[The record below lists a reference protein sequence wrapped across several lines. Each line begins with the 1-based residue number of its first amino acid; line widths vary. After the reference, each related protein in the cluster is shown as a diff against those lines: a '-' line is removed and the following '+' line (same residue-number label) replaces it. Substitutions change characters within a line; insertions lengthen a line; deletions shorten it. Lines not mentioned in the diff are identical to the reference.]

1 MPRENQDEQEPVRAV
16 VRLFALQLL
25 AVVAIATVITVLATA
40 LAGDDQGSLTT
51 TLPSDSETT
60 TSATSPESSPPP
72 SPAPSSEPP
81 ASTPPPSSSA
91 PETPS
96 ESPTPRETT
105 TSSETKAKRL
115 RVDVLNQ
122 SAGAGV
128 AEATAERLRES
139 GWRIGRVDDFRG
151 TVRTTTVYYPA
162 NRRGQA
168 RLLAKDLPGSPR
180 LLERFSTLSDSRL
193 SVVLVD

>member
-1 MPRENQDEQEPVRAV
+1 MPTQTQNEQEPVRAV

-25 AVVAIATVITVLATA
+25 AVVAIATVITVVATL
-40 LAGDDQGSLTT
+40 LAGDDRGTLTT
-51 TLPSDSETT
+51 TLPGSSE
-60 TSATSPESSPPP
+60 SAPATPAESSPPP
-72 SPAPSSEPP
+72 SPAASSEQP
-81 ASTPPPSSSA
+81 APTPPSSSA
-91 PETPS
+91 EPTPS
-96 ESPTPRETT
+96 ETT
-105 TSSETKAKRL
+105 RQRM

-122 SAGAGV
+122 SAGAGA
-128 AEATAERLRES
+128 AESTAARLRER

-151 TVRTTTVYYPA
+151 TVTTTTVYYPA

-168 RLLAKDLPGSPR
+168 RLLAEDLPGSPR

>member
-1 MPRENQDEQEPVRAV
+1 MPRKKQDEQEPVRAV
-16 VRLFALQLL
+16 ARLFALQLL
-25 AVVAIATVITVLATA
+25 AVVAIAAVITVVATL
-40 LAGDDQGSLTT
+40 LAGDDQGTLTT
-51 TLPSDSETT
+51 TLPGDSETT
-60 TSATSPESSPPP
+60 TSATTPEPSPSPPP
-72 SPAPSSEPP
+72 SP
-81 ASTPPPSSSA
+81 SA

-96 ESPTPRETT
+96 ESATPSETT
-105 TSSETKAKRL
+105 TSDETNAKRL

-122 SAGAGV
+122 SAGAGA

-168 RLLAKDLPGSPR
+168 RLLAEDLPGSPR
-180 LLERFSTLSDSRL
+180 LLERLSTLSDSRL
-193 SVVLVD
+193 SVVLVE

>member
-1 MPRENQDEQEPVRAV
+1 MPRRNQDEQEPVRAV
-16 VRLFALQLL
+16 ARLFALQLL
-25 AVVAIATVITVLATA
+25 AVVAIATVITVVATL
-40 LAGDDQGSLTT
+40 LAGDDQGTLTT
-51 TLPSDSETT
+51 TLPGDTETT
-60 TSATSPESSPPP
+60 ASATPPESSPPP
-72 SPAPSSEPP
+72 SPPPSSAQP
-81 ASTPPPSSSA
+81 APTPPPSSSA

-96 ESPTPRETT
+96 ESPTP
-105 TSSETKAKRL
+105 SETKAKRL

-128 AEATAERLRES
+128 AETTAEQLRES

-168 RLLAKDLPGSPR
+168 RLLAADLPGSPR

>member
-1 MPRENQDEQEPVRAV
+1 MPRRNQDEQEPVRAV
-16 VRLFALQLL
+16 ARLFALQLL
-25 AVVAIATVITVLATA
+25 AVVAIATVITVVAT
-40 LAGDDQGSLTT
+40 LVAGDDQGTLTT
-51 TLPSDSETT
+51 TLPGDSETT
-60 TSATSPESSPPP
+60 TSATSPEPSPSPPP
-72 SPAPSSEPP
+72 SSEQP
-81 ASTPPPSSSA
+81 ASTPPPSPSA

-96 ESPTPRETT
+96 ESATPSETT
-105 TSSETKAKRL
+105 TSSGTTAKRL

-128 AEATAERLRES
+128 AEATAERLRER
-139 GWRIGRVDDFRG
+139 GWRIGRVDDFSG

-168 RLLAKDLPGSPR
+168 RLLAEDLPGSPR